1 MTHATHIVSLAD
13 VGHELS
19 PKMDPMTLAIQGYL
33 ARYRGTTR
41 KDYTTDLKVF
51 LDWCDRNDLAP
62 LFAMRGHIEMYV
74 RWLEGTGWMSS
85 TINRRVTVVAGFY
98 KYASLDELIPKDPCV
113 GVDRPRVRRDEQHR
127 PFLNTLEFAGLLQA
141 ARLGTHTEHALVALL
156 GLSGLRISEACGLN
170 VESLAVEGGYD
181 TIRFMGKGS
190 KYAVVPLPLPVAR
203 ALRVVIA
210 DRTEGPLLLNAW
222 GKRMDRACASRRLD
236 DLAERA
242 HLGRHV
248 PPHALRRTFC
258 TSGLVSGV
266 PLREMQ
272 IAMRH
277 ASSNTTA
284 IYDMASQSFDRN
296 ASHRVASFM
305 AGAAG

>member
-1 MTHATHIVSLAD
+1 MTTVLQPIQ

-19 PKMDPMTLAIQGYL
+19 PRMDPMTLAIQGYL
-33 ARYRGTTR
+33 ARYKGSTR

-51 LDWCDRNDLAP
+51 LDWCERNDLAP

-85 TINRRVTVVAGFY
+85 TINRRVVVVAGFY
-98 KYASLDELIPKDPCV
+98 KYAYLDDLIPKDPCV
-113 GVDRPRVRRDEQHR
+113 GVDRPRVRREEQHR

-141 ARLGTHTEHALVALL
+141 ARLSSPNDHALVALL
-156 GLSGLRISEACGLN
+156 GLSGLRVSEACGLN
-170 VESLAVEGGYD
+170 VDSIQVEGGYD

-190 KYAVVPLPLPVAR
+190 KYAIVPLPLPVAR
-203 ALRVVIA
+203 ALHELIG
-210 DRTEGPLLLNAW
+210 DRTEGPLLLNQN
-222 GKRMDRACASRRLD
+222 GRRMNQASAARALN
-236 DLAERA
+236 LIAEHA
-242 HLGRHV
+242 HLERRV

-272 IAMRH
+272 LAMRH

-284 IYDMASQSFDRN
+284 IYDMASQSLDRN

-305 AGAAG
+305 SGAAG